1 MTRMLLR
8 VLFGE
13 RGAVFVQK
21 RSVLLSVAIVRAGGN
36 AESGRCG
43 AAECGGHE
51 RMRREI
57 VDKFES
63 GVATQTNTVAI
74 LPPMTGC
81 MRGELRFSALFCG
94 QRLRIFGAKAGGFDG
109 FCGLLRRC
117 GRDNAKPNRKKTN
130 I

>member
-1 MTRMLLR
+1 MRKAAGLAR
-8 VLFGE
+8 
-13 RGAVFVQK
+13 RN
-21 RSVLLSVAIVRAGGN
+21 VAGM
-36 AESGRCG
+36 S
-43 AAECGGHE
+43 ECGD
-51 RMRREI
+51 EI

-117 GRDNAKPNRKKTN
+117 GRDNAKPNRNKRTYRQQAIYVRKDC
-130 I
+130 ISLCVAVVYRRVCGSVC

>member
-1 MTRMLLR
+1 MRKAA
-8 VLFGE
+8 G
-13 RGAVFVQK
+13 
-21 RSVLLSVAIVRAGGN
+21 VARRNVAGM
-36 AESGRCG
+36 S
-43 AAECGGHE
+43 ECGD
-51 RMRREI
+51 EI

-117 GRDNAKPNRKKTN
+117 GRDNAKLNRNK
-130 I
+130 